1 LGLPVAVTGLGVVSS
16 VGTGRLAFWESLL
29 AGRSGISE
37 VSSFDTSRH
46 PVHRGGEVV
55 GFLAEE
61 HLAVLDPASIG
72 RASQMAAAAARLAVL
87 DAGLDPAELDAAFD
101 LGRSGV
107 VMGTTS
113 GEPLEIE
120 RYDDKVVAGDLAKVG
135 GGMVDRYPCHTIA
148 TAVAAELGLGGPNAM
163 IPTACAAGNYAVA
176 HAADL
181 LASGRAELMLA
192 GGADSFS
199 RITYTGFAR
208 LGAIAPEIC
217 RPFDLHRK
225 GMIPGEG
232 AAVLVL
238 EPLERARERGARV
251 FAEVAGYGLSCDAH
265 HMTGAHPEAAGAARA
280 MEQALATSGLGPEDV
295 DYVSAHGTG
304 TPTNDRIEAMA
315 VHRVFGERASR
326 VPTSSIKSMIGHTM
340 GAASAL
346 ESVVCCLAVADGR
359 VPPTLNFE
367 EPDPECDLDCVPNHA
382 RELTVRVA
390 MNNAYAFGGNNASV
404 IFREPRS

>member
-1 LGLPVAVTGLGVVSS
+1 MGLPVAVTGLGVVSS